1 MTQGRPARTSRTIV
15 VYSGEGDSYEGVRR
29 RAIELARE
37 SRATLVFYD
46 ADAASPLE
54 SPLPTN
60 WSAEGAD
67 DRIPNRLE
75 PDDLEAAGRAA
86 IAQQVRQARAEGVE
100 AYGWLPSG
108 ADAQDLAKYAEE
120 VGADLILMPA
130 ELKDPGLVDRVRGR
144 STKATREAARVP
156 VEVV

>member
-1 MTQGRPARTSRTIV
+1 MTQTRPVRTGRTIV
-15 VYSGEGDSYEGVRR
+15 VYSGEGDRFEGVRR
-29 RAIELARE
+29 RAVELARE
-37 SRATLVFYD
+37 SGATLVFYD
-46 ADAASPLE
+46 ADAASPFE

-67 DRIPNRLE
+67 ERIPNRLE
-75 PDDLEAAGRAA
+75 PDDLDAAGRGSLAD
-86 IAQQVRQARAEGVE
+86 QVRQARADGVE
-100 AYGWLPSG
+100 AYGWLPST
-108 ADAQDLAKYAEE
+108 ADAHDLAKYAEE

-144 STKATREAARVP
+144 TAEATRDAARVP